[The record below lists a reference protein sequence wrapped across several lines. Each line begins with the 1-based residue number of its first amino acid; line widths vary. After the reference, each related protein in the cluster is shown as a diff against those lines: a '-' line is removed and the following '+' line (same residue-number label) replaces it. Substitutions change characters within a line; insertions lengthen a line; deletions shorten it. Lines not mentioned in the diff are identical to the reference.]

1 MKPGNQSSI
10 LSSNTG
16 PGLRSNTGPT
26 RSWRRDQLEGQGR
39 RLPAETSGQAISKII
54 AATLLIAITTTS
66 ANATQIVD
74 GNYLRYA
81 DSEYENMFF
90 PCQSTEVWSLEG
102 GSAFDAL
109 VDYYRNSRTV
119 SSSEIRT
126 SLMLNVLPVD
136 KTEHPGSHIDAVA
149 QVIAILSISENAT
162 EVTACRQATR

>member
-1 MKPGNQSSI
+1 MKPGNQSSN
-10 LSSNTG
+10 LAGNTG
-16 PGLRSNTGPT
+16 TRLRNKTGPT
-26 RSWRRDQLEGQGR
+26 PRWRRDQLEVPGR
-39 RLPAETSGQAISKII
+39 RLPADANSQATSKIA
-54 AATLLIAITTTS
+54 AATLLIAITMTS

-102 GSAFDAL
+102 GGAFEAL
-109 VDYYRNSRTV
+109 VDYYRNSRNV

-126 SLMLNVLPVD
+126 SLMLNVVTVD

-149 QVIAILSISENAT
+149 EVAAILSISEDAIEIST
-162 EVTACRQATR
+162 CRQTTR